1 MRRSTAQVLLLLAL
15 VAVLAGCGG
24 GKTAAPPAPT
34 TAPAKTTTAPPP
46 FTSVLDLA
54 ACDELETK
62 IGIVSQLV
70 SSSVEVM
77 TQSVHPKQLAKRAGA
92 TRDNI
97 LYAAHVLDQIVVP
110 KSLVRS
116 QHELTAG
123 LRQFAA
129 DFGRAQTSVLHNNL
143 PRASRQLVD
152 RPALAKVTAATK
164 AIDRACKPS

>member
-1 MRRSTAQVLLLLAL
+1 MRRSTAQAFSLLAL
-15 VAVLAGCGG
+15 LAALAGCGG
-24 GKTAAPPAPT
+24 GKTTAPPAST
-34 TAPAKTTTAPPP
+34 TAPAKTTPAPPP

-110 KSLVRS
+110 KSLVGS

-129 DFGRAQTSVLHNNL
+129 DFGRAQASVLHNNL
-143 PRASRQLVD
+143 PQASRQLVD

-164 AIDRACKPS
+164 KIDRACKPS